1 MSGERRFPLLVIQRD
16 IDSGI
21 PRTIPWALAERAYAD
36 YSRRY
41 GTDQSLERLAQ
52 RGGFG
57 PKEMDVHVPGWRE
70 ELAQANAAAVGDA
83 G

>member
-1 MSGERRFPLLVIQRD
+1 MPAS
-16 IDSGI
+16 
-21 PRTIPWALAERAYAD
+21 IPWSLAERAYVD

-57 PKEMDVHVPGWRE
+57 LKELDMFVPGWRA
-70 ELAQANAAAVGDA
+70 ELGL
-83 G
+83 